1 MKKLFAIAVLLSL
14 AGTVWGQEVLWTRYY
29 SDMTSDECKEIIS
42 KTYLMCFLQEKTNI
56 FAKMYE
62 KTENNP
68 FLSLTQDKD
77 GDYWFYIS
85 GPIYTSIIY
94 FGRDGFRP
102 TDEAFTNYEGYL
114 KKINNPKYA
123 TVNIDAYFKKQ

>member
-1 MKKLFAIAVLLSL
+1 
-14 AGTVWGQEVLWTRYY
+14 
-29 SDMTSDECKEIIS
+29 
-42 KTYLMCFLQEKTNI
+42 MCLLQEKTNI

-62 KTENNP
+62 KPESNP

-94 FGRDGFRP
+94 FGSNGFRS
-102 TDEAFTNYEGYL
+102 TDEAFTDYETYL

-123 TVNIDAYFKKQ
+123 AVNIDAYFKKK